1 MAGPPSYIGVG
12 PVLCCGSASICS
24 CLQLLPIMAAA
35 FPMHPLQQQLLFCKC
50 CFYWLLLQLLQINLS
65 TAAAVVILCCS
76 ISTDVTASAA
86 TLQPLL
92 LATAGPAAKVAFMA
106 DAATSAKIS
115 HRWQPHSVLHLVF
128 TGILMLLVALPGHR
142 AHGRPEQTFVCRFLL
157 GQPGF
162 FSGASWLRAWEQPAD
177 AVVHG
182 EIS

>member
-1 MAGPPSYIGVG
+1 
-12 PVLCCGSASICS
+12 
-24 CLQLLPIMAAA
+24 MAAA

-50 CFYWLLLQLLQINLS
+50 CFYWLLLQLLQIKPPCI

-76 ISTDVTASAA
+76 NSTAVTATAA

-92 LATAGPAAKVAFMA
+92 LATAGRAAKVAFMA

-142 AHGRPEQTFVCRFLL
+142 ALGRPEQAFVCRFLL